1 MPMGHTTDGSFHA
14 GTGIARKRG
23 LPYAR
28 NHVDGPSPHT
38 AQPPAGGNASGVSF
52 YISGPRP
59 ARLFPTPV
67 HEFRKGKYATT
78 GGDRGFMTV
87 FEYDVRGHTMMID
100 VDTSFVRFTSIT
112 QALGKNKV
120 NFGRLVRTC
129 PALDPHITKLKGG
142 YLSIQGTWLPYD
154 LAKELSRRIAWEIRD
169 HLVPLFGYDF
179 PSICLR
185 PDSEGFGQLAIGMSQ
200 KRARKRHN
208 NGGPHQTSCYGP
220 SLPISV
226 VDGQTVEHKLIGKG
240 GVQNPYQQSQPAT
253 TFHYSK
259 GFGLERPH
267 WYGHDG
273 LATNGMTA
281 GLDNMMWP
289 AAAPIGAGGGG
300 GGGGGLQV
308 PGLGSAGS
316 TPHASCTSPLV
327 GLEGSGGSPI
337 LSSPPSSNTSTS
349 SAQNYAA
356 NYGLMVPPT
365 VPSHSMSNE
374 AASNEAGGGSS
385 SLFELHHASLSSVK
399 PEPIA
404 ETRGCGGF
412 SNHAYSSYTDQS
424 TQLSTWSDSSHASAS
439 AYVSSS
445 PTSPPPAP
453 HAPPTFQFDSWQQST
468 GSSS

>member
-1 MPMGHTTDGSFHA
+1 MPIDQSFSSTFNA
-14 GTGIARKRG
+14 DAGIAKKRG

-28 NHVDGPSPHT
+28 NELDAAPLHLNHTSP
-38 AQPPAGGNASGVSF
+38 ASNPAGGSF

-59 ARLFPTPV
+59 ARLFPTAM

-100 VDTSFVRFTSIT
+100 VDNSCVRFTSIT

-129 PALDPHITKLKGG
+129 PALAPHITKLKGG

-179 PSICLR
+179 PSTCLR

-220 SLPISV
+220 SMPICV
-226 VDGQTVEHKLIGKG
+226 VEGQTLERTQSH
-240 GVQNPYQQSQPAT
+240 QYQQPPAA

-259 GFGLERPH
+259 GLDERSH
-267 WYGHDG
+267 WYGSQALGSQAAPGSVDS
-273 LATNGMTA
+273 
-281 GLDNMMWP
+281 MMWP
-289 AAAPIGAGGGG
+289 TASTFSTGGAGP
-300 GGGGGLQV
+300 QAT
-308 PGLGSAGS
+308 GLGSAGS
-316 TPHASCTSPLV
+316 LHAPYPSNIAGIDANS
-327 GLEGSGGSPI
+327 GSPI
-337 LSSPPSSNTSTS
+337 LSSPPSSNASSMSYAQST
-349 SAQNYAA
+349 AA
-356 NYGLMVPPT
+356 NYNLMVPPT
-365 VPSHSMSNE
+365 VPSHAFETGINDTATSTSSN
-374 AASNEAGGGSS
+374 
-385 SLFELHHASLSSVK
+385 LFDLHHVVPLSK
-399 PEPIA
+399 DETA
-404 ETRGCGGF
+404 EDRRGYGGF
-412 SNHAYSSYTDQS
+412 SNQSYATYGNTND
-424 TQLSTWSDSSHASAS
+424 QLSAWSESNPTS

-445 PTSPPPAP
+445 PTPPPPAP
-453 HAPPTFQFDSWQQST
+453 HGASASKFDSWHP
-468 GSSS
+468 SSA